1 MYDEDVKNAVRLGN
15 SGIAENTST
24 VATLGGGTASFSF
37 CSAARPSDLGR
48 RKGSVLTVL

>member
-24 VATLGGGTASFSF
+24 VATLGGGTASF
-37 CSAARPSDLGR
+37 R
-48 RKGSVLTVL
+48 SVLQPDPLTLGGGRDQF